1 MGEGS
6 EENDGGKEEQKSLPT
21 TMAGKASNPMRV
33 TTAPTIPLA
42 VENTAQV
49 ISAAMAMDPG
59 RFRAAICS
67 A

>member
-1 MGEGS
+1 
-6 EENDGGKEEQKSLPT
+6 
-21 TMAGKASNPMRV
+21 MAGNASNPIRV

-49 ISAAMAMDPG
+49 IRAAMAMEPG